1 MEPFWLP
8 LPQSIYWDGEDR
20 RMDYREILKE
30 ENEGLEER
38 WQLAVDRIREIADCP
53 EAEGNLEDYFRKT
66 AEFLLLM
73 EELRQ
78 EVAEG
83 KLYSASLSE
92 LQEWNRRLYGDI
104 SEHYEH
110 SYANPAYAVCRLG
123 EEYGSILSFVYAE
136 LRGLIVYAFE
146 QRLLEM
152 LIRMELF
159 LQIHSEFGGGAYPAR
174 EQLRNDVYW
183 FVSDYSDVTV
193 AFRVR
198 EQLDPSLSF
207 ARDIIMEA
215 DLTDPRYLYW
225 FGEYVSDTEL
235 RMSAYLNSLPQKEIE
250 KIASVFTEGYRLG
263 FEVNQKPLHKKKTV
277 NIRYCLGFERIIRQ
291 AVKNFEAMG
300 LTCIIYR
307 AAVSRVNMR
316 ETSKIG
322 YYSTS
327 PNKQYDYDHKGD
339 GALFMDKAFVERKLG
354 VLRTTYEEYRELAAV
369 HGGPAVM
376 EIFGEKPFEP
386 QSKPEAL
393 RLNEKQQN
401 NQVLLNSRAGQ
412 MTNEYIK
419 GEERSFTIIA
429 FPVPDI
435 GDKFEEIFTEIVK
448 INTLDYR
455 TWQQIQQ
462 RLIDVLDTGREIH
475 IQGSG
480 CNETDLH
487 VTLMPM
493 KNPEKETVFENCVAD
508 VNIPVGEVF
517 TSPRLAGTEGVL
529 HVTGVY
535 LDGLFYKDL
544 RLTFR
549 EGMIVD
555 YSCGN
560 YENREEGRR
569 YVKENVLCHHET
581 LPMGEFAIG
590 TNTTAY
596 VAARKYGIGALM
608 PILIAEKM
616 GPHFAVGDTCF
627 SWEEDVITCNPDG
640 KRMVA
645 KENECSV
652 LRREDVEKAYF
663 NCHTDI
669 TIPYD
674 ELKEIAVIR
683 DDGSRIPVIQNGR
696 FVLAGTEALNE
707 PLDAAEA

>member
-1 MEPFWLP
+1 
-8 LPQSIYWDGEDR
+8 
-20 RMDYREILKE
+20 MDYRQILKE
-30 ENEGLEER
+30 ENEAVAER
-38 WQLAVDRIREIADCP
+38 WQLATERIREIADHP
-53 EAEGNLEDYFRKT
+53 ETEGNIGDYFQRT
-66 AEFLLLM
+66 ADFLLLM
-73 EELRQ
+73 VRLEEENEKGSLFH
-78 EVAEG
+78 
-83 KLYSASLSE
+83 ASLSK
-92 LQEWNRRLYGDI
+92 LQEWNQRIYGDI
-104 SEHYEH
+104 VGGAYDT
-110 SYANPAYAVCRLG
+110 SYANPAYAVKMLG
-123 EEYGSILSFVYAE
+123 AEYGAILSFVYTE

-159 LQIHSEFGGGAYPAR
+159 LQIHSEFGDGAYPSK

-198 EQLDPSLSF
+198 EQLDPALSF

-250 KIASVFTEGYRLG
+250 RIASVFTEGYRIG

-300 LTCIIYR
+300 LESIIYR
-307 AAVSRVNMR
+307 VAVSRVNMR
-316 ETSKIG
+316 ETNKIG

-354 VLRTTYEEYRELAAV
+354 VLRTAYEEYKELARV

-386 QSKPEAL
+386 KSKPEAL
-393 RLNEKQQN
+393 KLNEKQQA

-412 MTNEYIK
+412 ITNEYIR

-435 GDKFEEIFTEIVK
+435 GEQFEAIFAETVK

-455 TWQQIQQ
+455 TWQRIQQ
-462 RLIDVLDTGREIH
+462 CLIDVLDTGKEVH

-480 CNETDLH
+480 SNETDLH
-487 VTLMPM
+487 VALAPM
-493 KNPEKETVFENCVAD
+493 EDPRKETVFENCVAD

-517 TSPRLAGTEGVL
+517 TSPKLAGTNGVL

-544 RLTFR
+544 KLIFKD
-549 EGMIVD
+549 GMIAD
-555 YSCGN
+555 YTCGN
-560 YENREEGRR
+560 YGDEAENRR
-569 YVKENVLCHHET
+569 YIRENVLYHHET

-596 VAARKYGIGALM
+596 VAARKYRIGALM

-616 GPHFAVGDTCF
+616 GPHFAVGDTCY
-627 SWEEDVITCNPDG
+627 SWEEDVVTCNPDG
-640 KRMVA
+640 KRMIA
-645 KENECSV
+645 KENECSI
-652 LRREDVEKAYF
+652 LRKEDVEKAYF

-674 ELKEIAVIR
+674 ELKEIAVVR
-683 DDGSRIPVIQNGR
+683 ADGSRISVIRDGR
-696 FVLAGTEALNE
+696 FVLKGTEELND
-707 PLDAAEA
+707 PLDAAQS

>member
-1 MEPFWLP
+1 
-8 LPQSIYWDGEDR
+8 
-20 RMDYREILKE
+20 MDYREILKE
-30 ENEGLEER
+30 ENEAIGER
-38 WQLAVDRIREIADCP
+38 WQLAAERIREIAEQP
-53 EAEGNLEDYFRKT
+53 EAEGNLGDYFRRT
-66 AEFLLLM
+66 AEFLKMMLSLQESVSKGELLTASLP
-73 EELRQ
+73 ELQRWNFRLY
-78 EVAEG
+78 EDIAEG
-83 KLYSASLSE
+83 YDK
-92 LQEWNRRLYGDI
+92 
-104 SEHYEH
+104 
-110 SYANPAYAVCRLG
+110 SYANPAYAVQMLG
-123 EEYGSILSFVYAE
+123 QEYGGILSFVYTE

-159 LQIHSEFGGGAYPAR
+159 LQIHSEFGSGTYPAK
-174 EQLRNDVYW
+174 EQLRDDVYW

-215 DLTDPRYLYW
+215 DLSDPRYLYW
-225 FGEYVSDTEL
+225 FGEYVSHTEL
-235 RMSAYLNSLPQKEIE
+235 RMSEYLNSLPQEEIE
-250 KIASVFTEGYRLG
+250 RIASVFTEGYRIG

-300 LTCIIYR
+300 LQSIIYR

-316 ETSKIG
+316 ETNKIG
-322 YYSTS
+322 YYSSS
-327 PNKQYDYDHKGD
+327 PNRQYDYDHKGD
-339 GALFMDKAFVERKLG
+339 SALFMDKAFVERKLG
-354 VLRTTYEEYRELAAV
+354 VLRTAYEEYKELAAV

-386 QSKPEAL
+386 ESKPEAL
-393 RLNEKQQN
+393 KLGVRQQS
-401 NQVLLNSRAGQ
+401 NQVLLNSRTGQ
-412 MTNEYIK
+412 ITNEYIR
-419 GEERSFTIIA
+419 GDERSFTIIA

-435 GDKFEEIFTEIVK
+435 GAQFEEIFGETVK

-455 TWQQIQQ
+455 TWQRIQQ
-462 RLIDVLDTGREIH
+462 CLIDTLDTGKEVH
-475 IQGSG
+475 ILGSG
-480 CNETDLH
+480 ENHTDLH
-487 VTLMPM
+487 VALTPIQ
-493 KNPEKETVFENCVAD
+493 NPKEETIFENCVAD

-517 TSPRLAGTEGVL
+517 TSPKLTGTNGVL
-529 HVTGVY
+529 YVTGVY

-544 RLTFR
+544 ELTFKD
-549 EGMIVD
+549 GMIAD
-555 YSCGN
+555 YTCKN
-560 YENREEGRR
+560 YEDEAENRR
-569 YVKENVLCHHET
+569 YIRENVLYHHDT

-596 VAARKYGIGALM
+596 VAAEKYRMGALM

-627 SWEEDVITCNPDG
+627 SWEEDVITRNPDG
-640 KRMVA
+640 KRMIA
-645 KENECSV
+645 KENECSA

-674 ELKEIAVIR
+674 ELKEIAVVR
-683 DDGSRIPVIQNGR
+683 EDGSRIPVILDGR
-696 FVLAGTEALNE
+696 FVLEGTEELNRPFE
-707 PLDAAEA
+707 EDKE